1 MPQPVRAGPQPWSR
15 GRASASP
22 IRRSLK
28 ARSRGPLSRAR
39 ATTSSAAPDPV
50 PPGNVP
56 TVDVVGRLDG
66 RGSRLVYIL
75 RS

>member
-1 MPQPVRAGPQPWSR
+1 LVSGIFCSV
-15 GRASASP
+15 S
-22 IRRSLK
+22 
-28 ARSRGPLSRAR
+28 

-56 TVDVVGRLDG
+56 TVDVVGGLDG